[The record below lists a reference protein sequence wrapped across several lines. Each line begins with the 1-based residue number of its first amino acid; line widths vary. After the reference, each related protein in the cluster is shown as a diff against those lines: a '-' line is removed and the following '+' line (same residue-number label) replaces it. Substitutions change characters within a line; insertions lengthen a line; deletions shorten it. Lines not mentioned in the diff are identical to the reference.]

1 MNDITNEQVNEVIK
15 LLNQA
20 FNEFGVDFYLI
31 GARARDYWLDANNI
45 PNVRG
50 TFDID
55 FAVLVADMENFEDLK
70 IHLSKSYNFK
80 LLKIPHRIIYE
91 PYDILIDL
99 IPFGGIEKA
108 GYVSFNDKFDTKF
121 SIIGF
126 KEVYENISMSEI
138 SDTSINIA
146 TLPGICIL
154 KLIAWSDRKSE
165 REKDILDINSII
177 QHYFDIESEA
187 IYNEH
192 LDLFDIE
199 NFQKTN
205 AGARL
210 LGRQMKKIIGE
221 NQLLFDRITHILIED
236 TSNPERSIIG
246 EILVRGT
253 EKTVED
259 AILPFKE
266 LLKGIQV

>member
-1 MNDITNEQVNEVIK
+1 MNDITNEKVNEVIEV
-15 LLNQA
+15 LNQA

-31 GARARDYWLDANNI
+31 GARARDYWLDANKI
-45 PNVRG
+45 PNARG

-70 IHLSKSYNFK
+70 KHLCKSNNFK
-80 LLKIPHRIIYE
+80 LVKIPHRIIYE

-126 KEVYENISMSEI
+126 NEVYENISMGEI
-138 SDTSINIA
+138 SNTSINIA

-154 KLIAWSDRKSE
+154 KLIAWSDRRSG
-165 REKDILDINSII
+165 REKDILDIHSII
-177 QHYFDIESEA
+177 QHYFDIESET

-192 LDLFDIE
+192 LDLFNNE
-199 NFQKTN
+199 NFEKIN
-205 AGARL
+205 AGARV
-210 LGRQMKKIIGE
+210 LGRQMKNIIGK
-221 NQLLFDRITHILIED
+221 NHLLFDRITNILIED
-236 TSNPERSIIG
+236 TRKPERSLIG
-246 EILVRGT
+246 EILVRRT
-253 EKTVED
+253 EKLVED
-259 AILPFKE
+259 AILPFQE
-266 LLKGIQV
+266 LLKGIQD

>member
-1 MNDITNEQVNEVIK
+1 MNDITNEKVNEVID

-31 GARARDYWLDANNI
+31 GARARDYWLDANKI

-55 FAVLVADMENFEDLK
+55 FAVLVADMENFEALK
-70 IHLSKSYNFK
+70 NHLCITYNFK
-80 LLKIPHRIIYE
+80 LHKIPHRIIYE

-126 KEVYENISMSEI
+126 KEVYENIGISEI
-138 SDTSINIA
+138 SSTSINIA

-154 KLIAWSDRKSE
+154 KLIAWSDRRSE
-165 REKDILDINSII
+165 REKDILDIHSII
-177 QHYFDIESEA
+177 HHYFDIESET
-187 IYNEH
+187 IYKEH
-192 LDLFDIE
+192 SDLFENE
-199 NFQKTN
+199 NFQTIN
-205 AGARL
+205 AGARV

-221 NQLLFDRITHILIED
+221 NQLLFDRITNILIED
-236 TSNPERSIIG
+236 TRKPESSLIG

-253 EKTVED
+253 EKFVED

-266 LLKGIQV
+266 LLKGIQD